1 MNYQSVRTAIE
12 TPFQTNYGALSPAI
26 PIFFDNFY
34 NVLADSVDEFINVN
48 IQFGLTTETALTSSH
63 NHIRGI
69 IVVRVCTEKN
79 KGPARNQTL
88 ATTAFTTL
96 NTLDNT
102 AKSTSGV
109 YLRMGQIDG
118 PSFTTVEGGQ
128 ESRKGLYPFFVSR
141 IETNFQAQLTP

>member
-63 NHIRGI
+63 NHVRGI
-69 IVVRVCTEKN
+69 IIVRVCTEKN
-79 KGPARNQTL
+79 KGPARNQTI

-96 NTLDNT
+96 STLDNT
-102 AKSTSGV
+102 AKATSGV
-109 YLRMGQIDG
+109 YVRTGQIDG
-118 PSFTTVEGGQ
+118 PSFTSVEGGQ

>member
-12 TPFQTNYGALSPAI
+12 TPFQTNYGALSHAI

-102 AKSTSGV
+102 AKSTSGD

-128 ESRKGLYPFFVSR
+128 ESRKGLYPFFMSR

>member
-128 ESRKGLYPFFVSR
+128 ESRKGLYPFFMSR

>member
-118 PSFTTVEGGQ
+118 PSFTRVEGGQ
-128 ESRKGLYPFFVSR
+128 ESRKGLYPFFMSR

>member
-12 TPFQTNYGALSPAI
+12 TPFQTNYGALTPAI
-26 PIFFDNFY
+26 PVFFDNFY

-141 IETNFQAQLTP
+141 IETNFQAQLTA

>member
-88 ATTAFTTL
+88 ATTAFTPL

-128 ESRKGLYPFFVSR
+128 ESRKGLYPFFMSR

>member
-12 TPFQTNYGALSPAI
+12 TPFQTNYGALTPNI
-26 PIFFDNFY
+26 PVFFDNFY
-34 NVLADSVDEFINVN
+34 NVVSDSVSEFVNVN

-69 IVVRVCTEKN
+69 IIVRVCTEKN

-102 AKSTSGV
+102 TKSTSGV

-128 ESRKGLYPFFVSR
+128 ESRKGLYPFFMSR

>member
-12 TPFQTNYGALSPAI
+12 TPFQTNYGALTPAI
-26 PIFFDNFY
+26 PVFFDNFY

-69 IVVRVCTEKN
+69 IIVRICTEKN

-102 AKSTSGV
+102 SKSASGV

-141 IETNFQAQLTP
+141 IETNFQAQLTA

>member
-12 TPFQTNYGALSPAI
+12 TPFQTDYGALSPAI

-34 NVLADSVDEFINVN
+34 NVLADSVDEFVHVN

-63 NHIRGI
+63 NHVRGI
-69 IVVRVCTEKN
+69 IIVRVCTEKN

-102 AKSTSGV
+102 AKATSGV
-109 YLRMGQIDG
+109 YVRMGQIDG

-128 ESRKGLYPFFVSR
+128 ESRKGLYPFFMSR

>member
-12 TPFQTNYGALSPAI
+12 TPFQTNYGALTPAI
-26 PIFFDNFY
+26 PVFFDNFY

-63 NHIRGI
+63 NHVRGI
-69 IVVRVCTEKN
+69 IIVRVCTEKN

-128 ESRKGLYPFFVSR
+128 ESRKWLYPFFMSR

>member
-69 IVVRVCTEKN
+69 IIVRVCTEKN

-128 ESRKGLYPFFVSR
+128 ESRKGLYPFFMSR
-141 IETNFQAQLTP
+141 IETNSQAQLTP

>member
-12 TPFQTNYGALSPAI
+12 TPFQTNYEALSPAI

-128 ESRKGLYPFFVSR
+128 ESRKGLYPFFMSR

>member
-34 NVLADSVDEFINVN
+34 NVLADSVDEFVHVN

-63 NHIRGI
+63 NHVRGI
-69 IVVRVCTEKN
+69 IIVRVCTEKN

-96 NTLDNT
+96 STLDNT
-102 AKSTSGV
+102 AKATSGV
-109 YLRMGQIDG
+109 YVRTGQIDG

-128 ESRKGLYPFFVSR
+128 ESRKGLYPFFMSR

>member
-63 NHIRGI
+63 NHVRGI
-69 IVVRVCTEKN
+69 IIVRVCTEKN

-102 AKSTSGV
+102 ATSTSGV

-128 ESRKGLYPFFVSR
+128 ESRKGLYPFFMSR
-141 IETNFQAQLTP
+141 IETDFQAQLTP

>member
-12 TPFQTNYGALSPAI
+12 TPFQTNYGALTPAI

-69 IVVRVCTEKN
+69 IIVRVCTEKN

-128 ESRKGLYPFFVSR
+128 ESRKGLYPFFMSR

>member
-26 PIFFDNFY
+26 PVFFDNFY
-34 NVLADSVDEFINVN
+34 NVLSDSVDEFIHVN
-48 IQFGLTTETALTSSH
+48 IKFGLTTETALTSSH

-69 IVVRVCTEKN
+69 IITRICTEKN

-118 PSFTTVEGGQ
+118 PSFTSVEGGQ

>member
-128 ESRKGLYPFFVSR
+128 ESRKGRYPFFMSR

>member
-102 AKSTSGV
+102 AK
-109 YLRMGQIDG
+109 LQ
-118 PSFTTVEGGQ
+118 Q
-128 ESRKGLYPFFVSR
+128 AESIYAWVRLMDRVS
-141 IETNFQAQLTP
+141 QQ

>member
-34 NVLADSVDEFINVN
+34 NVLADSVDEFVHVN

-63 NHIRGI
+63 NHVRGI
-69 IVVRVCTEKN
+69 IIVRVCTEKN

-109 YLRMGQIDG
+109 YLRTGQIDG
-118 PSFTTVEGGQ
+118 PSFTSVEGGQ
-128 ESRKGLYPFFVSR
+128 ESRKGLYPFFMSR

>member
-12 TPFQTNYGALSPAI
+12 TPFQTDYGALSPAI

-34 NVLADSVDEFINVN
+34 NVLADSVDEFVHVN

-63 NHIRGI
+63 NHVRGI
-69 IVVRVCTEKN
+69 IIVRVCTEKN

-128 ESRKGLYPFFVSR
+128 ESRKGLYPFFMSR

>member
-128 ESRKGLYPFFVSR
+128 ESRKGLYPFFMSR
-141 IETNFQAQLTP
+141 IKTNFQAQLTP

>member
-96 NTLDNT
+96 NTLNNT

-128 ESRKGLYPFFVSR
+128 ESRKGLYPFFMSR

>member
-79 KGPARNQTL
+79 KGPARTQTL

-128 ESRKGLYPFFVSR
+128 ESRKGLYPFFMSR

>member
-26 PIFFDNFY
+26 PVFFDNFY

-128 ESRKGLYPFFVSR
+128 ESRKGLYPFFMSR

>member
-12 TPFQTNYGALSPAI
+12 TPFQTNYGALTPAI

-128 ESRKGLYPFFVSR
+128 ESRKGLYPFFMSR

>member
-69 IVVRVCTEKN
+69 IIVRICSEKN

-128 ESRKGLYPFFVSR
+128 ESRKGLYPFFMSR

>member
-109 YLRMGQIDG
+109 YLRMGQIVG

-128 ESRKGLYPFFVSR
+128 ESRKGLYPFFMSR

>member
-102 AKSTSGV
+102 TKSTSGV
-109 YLRMGQIDG
+109 YLGMGQIDG

-128 ESRKGLYPFFVSR
+128 ESRKGLYPFFMSR

>member
-1 MNYQSVRTAIE
+1 MHYQSVRTAIE
-12 TPFQTNYGALSPAI
+12 TPFQTDYGALSPAI

-102 AKSTSGV
+102 AKATSGV

-128 ESRKGLYPFFVSR
+128 ESRKGLYPFFMSR

>member
-128 ESRKGLYPFFVSR
+128 ESRKGLYPFFMSR
-141 IETNFQAQLTP
+141 IETDFQAQLTP

>member
-12 TPFQTNYGALSPAI
+12 TPFQTNYGALDPAI
-26 PIFFDNFY
+26 PVFFDNFY
-34 NVLADSVDEFINVN
+34 NVLSDSVDEFIHVN
-48 IQFGLTTETALTSSH
+48 IKCGLTTSTELHSSH
-63 NHIRGI
+63 NHMRGI
-69 IVVRVCTEKN
+69 VIVRICSEKN

-102 AKSTSGV
+102 AKATSGV
-109 YLRMGQIDG
+109 YIRMGQIDG

-128 ESRKGLYPFFVSR
+128 ESRKGLYPFFMSR
-141 IETNFQAQLTP
+141 IETDFQAQLTP

>member
-102 AKSTSGV
+102 SKSTSGV

-128 ESRKGLYPFFVSR
+128 ESRKGLYPFFMSR

>member
-26 PIFFDNFY
+26 PVFFDNFY
-34 NVLADSVDEFINVN
+34 NVLSDSVDEFIHVN
-48 IQFGLTTETALTSSH
+48 IKFGLTPETALTSSH

-69 IVVRVCTEKN
+69 VIVRICSEKN

-102 AKSTSGV
+102 AKATSGV
-109 YLRMGQIDG
+109 YVRMGQIDG

-128 ESRKGLYPFFVSR
+128 ESRKGLYPFFMSR
-141 IETNFQAQLTP
+141 IETDFQAQLTP

>member
-26 PIFFDNFY
+26 PVFFDNFY
-34 NVLADSVDEFINVN
+34 NVLSDSVDEFIHVN
-48 IQFGLTTETALTSSH
+48 IKFGLTTETTLTSSH

-69 IVVRVCTEKN
+69 IIARICTEKN

-128 ESRKGLYPFFVSR
+128 ESRKGLYPFFMSR

>member
-12 TPFQTNYGALSPAI
+12 TPFQTDYGALSPAI

-34 NVLADSVDEFINVN
+34 NVLSDSVDEFVHVN

-63 NHIRGI
+63 NHVRGI
-69 IVVRVCTEKN
+69 IIVRVCTEKN

-96 NTLDNT
+96 STLDNT
-102 AKSTSGV
+102 AKATSGV
-109 YLRMGQIDG
+109 YVRTGQIDG
-118 PSFTTVEGGQ
+118 PSFTSVEGGQ

>member
-128 ESRKGLYPFFVSR
+128 ESRKGLYPFFM
-141 IETNFQAQLTP
+141 

>member
-12 TPFQTNYGALSPAI
+12 TPFQTNYGALTPAI
-26 PIFFDNFY
+26 PVFFDNFY

-69 IVVRVCTEKN
+69 IIVRVCTEKN

-102 AKSTSGV
+102 AKSASGV

-141 IETNFQAQLTP
+141 IETNFQAQLTA

>member
-96 NTLDNT
+96 NTLDST

-128 ESRKGLYPFFVSR
+128 ESRKGLYPFFMSR

>member
-118 PSFTTVEGGQ
+118 PSFTTVEVVKNPGKDYIPSLCQ
-128 ESRKGLYPFFVSR
+128 E
-141 IETNFQAQLTP
+141 

>member
-12 TPFQTNYGALSPAI
+12 TPFQTNYGALTPAI
-26 PIFFDNFY
+26 PLFFDNFY
-34 NVLADSVDEFINVN
+34 NVLSDSVDEFINVN

-128 ESRKGLYPFFVSR
+128 ESRKGLYPFFMSR